1 MTQIQ
6 ALCILTVLGF
16 LVLGWGLFR
25 LYGMMDDIREAAAR
39 AGLHADAAFHEAQRA
54 ASCLCGPKPPE
65 DAPESFCATEG
76 L

>member
-39 AGLHADAAFHEAQRA
+39 AGLHADAAYHEAQRA
-54 ASCLCGPKPPE
+54 SLLVAYSNPPD